1 MRLLKAVLG
10 PLGNFTTPKTYKKK
24 VEEGFD
30 EVEGL
35 LLNARELYDRGDA
48 EGAAKAYREALDELD
63 KHIFR
68 ENLPLWDITRA
79 AFAIALFTIPIS
91 FIGPWWTVAGI
102 GGAITYTLISTQKVR
117 KESKPKFIDMREKA
131 ATVYNDLVI
140 KEKGKLQLTADVGNS
155 KKKRL
160 KKPRK
165 RTDNKSSE
173 SLKSR

>member
-1 MRLLKAVLG
+1 MRLLKTILG

-24 VEEGFD
+24 VEEGF
-30 EVEGL
+30 EAVEEL
-35 LLNARELYDRGDA
+35 LLEAQELYDRGDA

-68 ENLPLWDITRA
+68 ENLPLWDIARA

-91 FIGPWWTVAGI
+91 FLGPWWTVAGI

-117 KESKPKFIDMREKA
+117 RESKPRFIDMREKT
-131 ATVYNDLVI
+131 ATVYNDLI
-140 KEKGKLQLTADVGNS
+140 ITEKGKLQLIADAGND

-165 RTDNKSSE
+165 RTDNISSE
-173 SLKSR
+173 SIKSR